1 MTIIPT
7 NAIAI
12 YIIVYG
18 KFSVTDDFS
27 KSVLLTNREVVS
39 IRVPSFE
46 LCTDVVSMLGAS
58 AKMQQRN

>member
-46 LCTDVVSMLGAS
+46 LCTDVVSMLAAS